1 MDEKRVYAKN
11 TQKVMASSANLKALR
26 DQLLLSYEEN
36 LNDAEDFMLLY
47 DANIPKGIYLN
58 TRSLDGEQCI
68 VADFRFLKK
77 TFMLF
82 LTYLGLLLE
91 LPLPQA
97 LCVTI

>member
-1 MDEKRVYAKN
+1 
-11 TQKVMASSANLKALR
+11 MASSANLKALR

-36 LNDAEDFMLLY
+36 LIDAEDFMLLY

-68 VADFRFLKK
+68 VADFRFLEKK